1 MTLASMINF
10 DEDALI
16 CDLAETYHI
25 YDYRSLPVRLVATL
39 SAGLR
44 DDSRIKLSGSG
55 FPVQQN
61 TMLLGIIADRIES
74 IRYMF
79 SDETTKQ
86 LHPFV
91 SVTEA
96 FFDET
101 NEKKESNEL
110 SFETAEDFEA
120 ELRRIR
126 GE

>member
-16 CDLAETYHI
+16 CDLAETYNI

-44 DDSRIKLSGSG
+44 DDSRIKLSRAG
-55 FPVQQN
+55 FTAQQN
-61 TMLLGIIADRIES
+61 TMLLAIIADRIES

-86 LHPFV
+86 SYPIL
-91 SVTEA
+91 
-96 FFDET
+96 
-101 NEKKESNEL
+101 L
-110 SFETAEDFEA
+110 
-120 ELRRIR
+120 
-126 GE
+126 